1 MNLEL
6 DSKIKPIYQ
15 KDSNYGGFL
24 MNNTD
29 IQKFI
34 DKAKKIEK
42 GHSMDLSSGEDLSLA
57 IMNLIG
63 IEEHMF
69 FTSQKLG
76 DTKYIDILNTAREMR
91 KELMKKIVK
100 EGQGEVWCTSK
111 HLLSASMRLME
122 VGTKHL
128 TKGDQKEAND
138 YFKKSFDL
146 YNLFWGLNL
155 GMVKSDPQKVK
166 FDEKPMA
173 KKDFLGSISNTIG
186 KILDC
191 CRE

>member
-1 MNLEL
+1 MN
-6 DSKIKPIYQ
+6 SK
-15 KDSNYGGFL
+15 DL
-24 MNNTD
+24 
-29 IQKFI
+29 QKFI
-34 DKAKKIEK
+34 DKAKSLEK
-42 GHSMDLSSGEDLSLA
+42 GHQLDLSSGEDLSVA

-76 DTKYIDILNTAREMR
+76 DTKYIDVLNTAREMR
-91 KELMKKIVK
+91 KELMKKIVPQN
-100 EGQGEVWCTSK
+100 QGEIWCTSK

-122 VGTKHL
+122 VGTKYL
-128 TKGDQKEAND
+128 TKGDQPQAND
-138 YFKKSFDL
+138 YFKKSYDL

-155 GMVKSDPQKVK
+155 GLVKSDPQKIK
-166 FDEKPMA
+166 FEDKPLP
-173 KKDFLGSISNTIG
+173 KKDFLGAVSKTIG

>member
-1 MNLEL
+1 MN
-6 DSKIKPIYQ
+6 P
-15 KDSNYGGFL
+15 KDL
-24 MNNTD
+24 
-29 IQKFI
+29 QKFI
-34 DKAKKIEK
+34 NKAKSLEK
-42 GHSMDLSSGEDLSLA
+42 GHQLDLSSGEDLSVA

-76 DTKYIDILNTAREMR
+76 DTKYIDVLNTAREMR

-122 VGTKHL
+122 VGTKYL
-128 TKGDQKEAND
+128 TKGDKKEANE
-138 YFKKSFDL
+138 YFKKSFNL

-155 GMVKSDPQKVK
+155 GLVKSDPKKPK
-166 FDEKPMA
+166 FDESPLP
-173 KKDFLGSISNTIG
+173 KKDLLGKIGETIN

>member
-1 MNLEL
+1 MN
-6 DSKIKPIYQ
+6 SQ
-15 KDSNYGGFL
+15 
-24 MNNTD
+24 D

-34 DKAKKIEK
+34 DKAKKMEK
-42 GHSMDLSSGEDLSLA
+42 GHEMDLSSGEDLSVA

-76 DTKYIDILNTAREMR
+76 DTKYIEVLNTAREMR

-122 VGTKHL
+122 VGTKYL
-128 TKGDQKEAND
+128 TKGDNKEAND

-155 GMVKSDPQKVK
+155 GMVKPDSSVQTHHDASLSTT
-166 FDEKPMA
+166 DKPLP
-173 KKDFLGSISNTIG
+173 KKDFLGSISKTIG

>member
-1 MNLEL
+1 MATNIEL
-6 DSKIKPIYQ
+6 
-15 KDSNYGGFL
+15 
-24 MNNTD
+24 
-29 IQKFI
+29 QKFI
-34 DKAKKIEK
+34 DNAKKLEK
-42 GHSMDLSSGEDLSLA
+42 GHKLDLSLGEDLSVA

-76 DTKYIDILNTAREMR
+76 DTKYIDVLNTAREMR

-100 EGQGEVWCTSK
+100 ENEGEIWCTSK

-122 VGTKHL
+122 VGTKCL
-128 TKGDQKEAND
+128 TKGDKKEANN
-138 YFKKSFDL
+138 YFKQSFDL

-155 GMVKSDPQKVK
+155 GIVKSDSKKIK
-166 FDEKPMA
+166 FEEKPLA
-173 KKDFLGSISNTIG
+173 QKTLLSGFGQVIN

>member
-1 MNLEL
+1 MKL
-6 DSKIKPIYQ
+6 DQ
-15 KDSNYGGFL
+15 
-24 MNNTD
+24 D
-29 IQKFI
+29 IQNFI
-34 DKAKKIEK
+34 NNSKKIEK
-42 GHSMDLSSGEDLSLA
+42 GHQLDLSSGEDLSIA

-76 DTKYIDILNTAREMR
+76 DTKYIDVLNTAREMR

-100 EGQGEVWCTSK
+100 EGQGEIWCTSK

-122 VGTKHL
+122 VGTKSL
-128 TKGDQKEAND
+128 TKGDKKEANN

-155 GMVKSDPQKVK
+155 GLVESKPQKITLT
-166 FDEKPMA
+166 EKPLPQKTLM
-173 KKDFLGSISNTIG
+173 GTISQTIN

>member
-1 MNLEL
+1 MT
-6 DSKIKPIYQ
+6 KQ
-15 KDSNYGGFL
+15 KD
-24 MNNTD
+24 
-29 IQKFI
+29 IQNFI
-34 DKAKKIEK
+34 SQAKKIEK
-42 GHSMDLSSGEDLSLA
+42 GHKLDLSLGEDLSIA

-76 DTKYIDILNTAREMR
+76 STKYIDVLDTAREMR

-100 EGQGEVWCTSK
+100 ENEGEVWCTSK

-122 VGTKHL
+122 VGTKCL
-128 TKGDQKEAND
+128 TKGDKKEANN
-138 YFKKSFDL
+138 YFKKSFSL

-155 GMVKSDPQKVK
+155 GLVKPNSKKAQ
-166 FDEKPMA
+166 FEEKPLP
-173 KKDFLGSISNTIG
+173 KNNFLGAINKTIG

>member
-1 MNLEL
+1 MTTT
-6 DSKIKPIYQ
+6 
-15 KDSNYGGFL
+15 KDL
-24 MNNTD
+24 
-29 IQKFI
+29 QKFI
-34 DKAKKIEK
+34 DSAKKIEK
-42 GHSMDLSSGEDLSLA
+42 GHQLDLSSGEDLSLA

-76 DTKYIDILNTAREMR
+76 DTKYIDVLDTAREMR

-100 EGQGEVWCTSK
+100 ENEGEVWCTSK

-122 VGTKHL
+122 VGTKYL
-128 TKGDQKEAND
+128 TKGDKNQANS

-155 GMVKSDPQKVK
+155 GLVKSDPKK
-166 FDEKPMA
+166 AEFIDKPLA
-173 KKDFLGSISNTIG
+173 KKDFLGTVSKTIG

>member
-1 MNLEL
+1 
-6 DSKIKPIYQ
+6 
-15 KDSNYGGFL
+15 
-24 MNNTD
+24 MNNQD

-34 DKAKKIEK
+34 DKAKSLEK
-42 GHSMDLSSGEDLSLA
+42 GHSMDLSSGEDLSVA
-57 IMNLIG
+57 IMNLIS

-76 DTKYIDILNTAREMR
+76 DTKYIEVLNTAREMR

-122 VGTKHL
+122 VGTKYL
-128 TKGDQKEAND
+128 TKGDTKEAND

-155 GMVKSDPQKVK
+155 GMVKSDNKKAK
-166 FDEKPMA
+166 FEEKPLP
-173 KKDFLGSISNTIG
+173 KKDFLGTISQTIG

>member
-1 MNLEL
+1 MTTN
-6 DSKIKPIYQ
+6 
-15 KDSNYGGFL
+15 KDL
-24 MNNTD
+24 
-29 IQKFI
+29 QKFI
-34 DKAKKIEK
+34 DKAKNLEK
-42 GHSMDLSSGEDLSLA
+42 GHSMDLSSGEDLSVA

-76 DTKYIDILNTAREMR
+76 DTKYIEVLNTAREMR

-122 VGTKHL
+122 VGTKSL
-128 TKGDQKEAND
+128 TKGDTKEANE

-155 GMVKSDPQKVK
+155 GLVDSKPESVKLENSKD
-166 FDEKPMA
+166 KPLP
-173 KKDFLGSISNTIG
+173 KKDFLGNISQAIG

>member
-1 MNLEL
+1 MTT
-6 DSKIKPIYQ
+6 DK
-15 KDSNYGGFL
+15 
-24 MNNTD
+24 D

-34 DKAKKIEK
+34 DKAKNLEK
-42 GHSMDLSSGEDLSLA
+42 GHQMDLSSGEDLSVA

-76 DTKYIDILNTAREMR
+76 DTKYIEVLNTAREMR

-122 VGTKHL
+122 VGTKYI
-128 TKGDQKEAND
+128 TKGDTKEANE

-146 YNLFWGLNL
+146 YNLFWALNL
-155 GMVKSDPQKVK
+155 GMVESDPQKTK
-166 FDEKPMA
+166 FEDKPIA
-173 KKDFLGSISNTIG
+173 KKDFLGSISSTIG

>member
-1 MNLEL
+1 MKLEQ
-6 DSKIKPIYQ
+6 DV
-15 KDSNYGGFL
+15 
-24 MNNTD
+24 
-29 IQKFI
+29 QKFI
-34 DKAKKIEK
+34 DQTKKLEK
-42 GHSMDLSSGEDLSLA
+42 GHQLDLSSGEDLSVA

-76 DTKYIDILNTAREMR
+76 DTKYIDVLNSAREMR

-100 EGQGEVWCTSK
+100 ENEGEVWCTSK

-122 VGTKHL
+122 VGTKSL

-155 GMVKSDPQKVK
+155 GLVKSDPKK
-166 FDEKPMA
+166 ITLA
-173 KKDFLGSISNTIG
+173 KKDQPLPQKTLMGTISQTIG

>member
-1 MNLEL
+1 MTT
-6 DSKIKPIYQ
+6 SKEIE
-15 KDSNYGGFL
+15 
-24 MNNTD
+24 
-29 IQKFI
+29 KFI
-34 DKAKKIEK
+34 NKTKELEK
-42 GHSMDLSSGEDLSLA
+42 GHQLDLSSGEDLSIA

-122 VGTKHL
+122 VGTKYL
-128 TKGDQKEAND
+128 TKGDTKQAND

-155 GMVKSDPQKVK
+155 GLVKADSKKAK
-166 FDEKPMA
+166 FDDKPLP
-173 KKDFLGSISNTIG
+173 KKDLLGKVGQTIN

>member
-1 MNLEL
+1 
-6 DSKIKPIYQ
+6 
-15 KDSNYGGFL
+15 

-34 DKAKKIEK
+34 DKAKSLEK
-42 GHSMDLSSGEDLSLA
+42 GHSMDLSSGEDLSVA

-69 FTSQKLG
+69 FTSQKLS
-76 DTKYIDILNTAREMR
+76 DTKYIEVLNTAREMR

-122 VGTKHL
+122 VGTKYL
-128 TKGDQKEAND
+128 TKRDTKEANE

-155 GMVKSDPQKVK
+155 GLVDSRPEAIKLDTKK
-166 FDEKPMA
+166 DNPMA
-173 KKDFLGSISNTIG
+173 KKDFLGNISSTIG

>member
-1 MNLEL
+1 MTTTNQ
-6 DSKIKPIYQ
+6 DV
-15 KDSNYGGFL
+15 
-24 MNNTD
+24 
-29 IQKFI
+29 QKFI
-34 DKAKKIEK
+34 EKAKKIEK

-76 DTKYIDILNTAREMR
+76 DTKYIDVLDVAREMR
-91 KELMKKIVK
+91 KELMKKLVK
-100 EGQGEVWCTSK
+100 EGHGEVWCASK
-111 HLLSASMRLME
+111 HLLSASMRLIE
-122 VGTKHL
+122 VGTKYL
-128 TKGDQKEAND
+128 TKGDKKEANE

-155 GMVKSDPQKVK
+155 GLVESKPKAVKLENPKDQPL
-166 FDEKPMA
+166 P
-173 KKDFLGSISNTIG
+173 KKTFLGNLNQSIG

>member
-1 MNLEL
+1 MN
-6 DSKIKPIYQ
+6 Q
-15 KDSNYGGFL
+15 KDL
-24 MNNTD
+24 
-29 IQKFI
+29 QKFI
-34 DKAKKIEK
+34 DKAKSLEK
-42 GHSMDLSSGEDLSLA
+42 GHQLDLSSGEDLSVA

-122 VGTKHL
+122 VGTKSL

-146 YNLFWGLNL
+146 YNLFWSLNL
-155 GMVKSDPQKVK
+155 GLIKSDPKKTK
-166 FDEKPMA
+166 FEEKPLPT
-173 KKDFLGSISNTIG
+173 KDFLGKVGQTIN

>member
-1 MNLEL
+1 MTTPKEL
-6 DSKIKPIYQ
+6 
-15 KDSNYGGFL
+15 
-24 MNNTD
+24 
-29 IQKFI
+29 QKFI
-34 DKAKKIEK
+34 DQAKKIEK
-42 GHSMDLSSGEDLSLA
+42 GHSLDLSSGEDLSIA

-76 DTKYIDILNTAREMR
+76 DTKYLDVLNTAREMR

-122 VGTKHL
+122 VGTKSL

-155 GMVKSDPQKVK
+155 GLVNSDPKKIK
-166 FDEKPMA
+166 FEEKPLPQKSLM
-173 KKDFLGSISNTIG
+173 GTISQTIG

>member
-1 MNLEL
+1 MTTTPQDL
-6 DSKIKPIYQ
+6 
-15 KDSNYGGFL
+15 
-24 MNNTD
+24 
-29 IQKFI
+29 QKFI
-34 DKAKKIEK
+34 NKAKKMEN
-42 GHSMDLSSGEDLSLA
+42 GHQLDLSSGEDLSVA

-76 DTKYIDILNTAREMR
+76 DTKYIDVLNIAREMR

-100 EGQGEVWCTSK
+100 ENEGEIWCTSK

-122 VGTKHL
+122 VGTKSL
-128 TKGDQKEAND
+128 TKGDKKEAND
-138 YFKKSFDL
+138 YFKKAFDL

-155 GMVKSDPQKVK
+155 GLVDSEPQKIILSDK
-166 FDEKPMA
+166 PLPEKSLIGNIG
-173 KKDFLGSISNTIG
+173 KTIN

>member
-1 MNLEL
+1 MTLN
-6 DSKIKPIYQ
+6 K
-15 KDSNYGGFL
+15 
-24 MNNTD
+24 D
-29 IQKFI
+29 IQNFI
-34 DKAKKIEK
+34 NNSKKIEK
-42 GHSMDLSSGEDLSLA
+42 GHQLDLSSGEDLSIA

-76 DTKYIDILNTAREMR
+76 DTKYIDVLNTAREMR

-100 EGQGEVWCTSK
+100 EGQGEIWCTSK

-122 VGTKHL
+122 VGTKSL
-128 TKGDQKEAND
+128 TKGDKKEAND

-155 GMVKSDPQKVK
+155 GLVKSDPTKVEIDQKPLPQK
-166 FDEKPMA
+166 SFM
-173 KKDFLGSISNTIG
+173 GTISKTIN

>member
-1 MNLEL
+1 MN
-6 DSKIKPIYQ
+6 Q
-15 KDSNYGGFL
+15 KDL
-24 MNNTD
+24 
-29 IQKFI
+29 QKFI
-34 DKAKKIEK
+34 DKAKSLEK
-42 GHSMDLSSGEDLSLA
+42 GHQLDLSSGEDLSIA

-76 DTKYIDILNTAREMR
+76 DTKYIDVLDTAREMR

-122 VGTKHL
+122 VGTKYL
-128 TKGDQKEAND
+128 TKGDKKEAND

-155 GMVKSDPQKVK
+155 GIVDSKSKAFKIENKKETPL
-166 FDEKPMA
+166 A
-173 KKDFLGSISNTIG
+173 KKDFLGKVSNTIG

>member
-1 MNLEL
+1 MKL
-6 DSKIKPIYQ
+6 DQ
-15 KDSNYGGFL
+15 DV
-24 MNNTD
+24 
-29 IQKFI
+29 QKFI
-34 DKAKKIEK
+34 DQTKKLEK
-42 GHSMDLSSGEDLSLA
+42 GHQLDLSSGEDLSVA

-76 DTKYIDILNTAREMR
+76 DTKYLDVLNSAREMR

-122 VGTKHL
+122 VGTKSL

-155 GMVKSDPQKVK
+155 GLVKSDPKKITLVQKEQSLPQK
-166 FDEKPMA
+166 NLM
-173 KKDFLGSISNTIG
+173 GTISQTIG

>member
-1 MNLEL
+1 MTTSNEL
-6 DSKIKPIYQ
+6 
-15 KDSNYGGFL
+15 
-24 MNNTD
+24 
-29 IQKFI
+29 QKFI
-34 DKAKKIEK
+34 DKAKQVEK
-42 GHSMDLSSGEDLSLA
+42 GHKLDLSLGEDLSVA

-76 DTKYIDILNTAREMR
+76 DTKYIDVLNSAREMR

-100 EGQGEVWCTSK
+100 ENEGEIWCTSK

-122 VGTKHL
+122 VGTKCL
-128 TKGDQKEAND
+128 TKGDKKEAND
-138 YFKKSFDL
+138 YFKQSFDL

-155 GMVKSDPQKVK
+155 GLIDSKPQKAEFV
-166 FDEKPMA
+166 EKPIS
-173 KKDFLGSISNTIG
+173 KKNLLGGFSQVIN

>member
-1 MNLEL
+1 
-6 DSKIKPIYQ
+6 
-15 KDSNYGGFL
+15 
-24 MNNTD
+24 MNNQD

-34 DKAKKIEK
+34 TKAKKMEK
-42 GHSMDLSSGEDLSLA
+42 GHSLDLSSGEDLSVA

-76 DTKYIDILNTAREMR
+76 DTKYIDVLDTAREMR

-100 EGQGEVWCTSK
+100 EGHGEVWCASK

-122 VGTKHL
+122 VGTKFL
-128 TKGDQKEAND
+128 TKGDKKEANN

-155 GMVKSDPQKVK
+155 GLVESKPTKAK
-166 FDEKPMA
+166 FDEKPLP
-173 KKDFLGSISNTIG
+173 KKNFLGTLNQTIG

>member
-1 MNLEL
+1 MTT
-6 DSKIKPIYQ
+6 Q
-15 KDSNYGGFL
+15 KD
-24 MNNTD
+24 
-29 IQKFI
+29 IEKFI
-34 DKAKKIEK
+34 NKTKELEK
-42 GHSMDLSSGEDLSLA
+42 GHQLDLSSGEDLSMA

-76 DTKYIDILNTAREMR
+76 NTKYIDVLNTAREMR

-122 VGTKHL
+122 VGTKSL
-128 TKGDQKEAND
+128 TKGDKKEAND

-155 GMVKSDPQKVK
+155 GLVKSDPQKITLSK
-166 FDEKPMA
+166 KEKPIPG
-173 KKDFLGSISNTIG
+173 KNLLGTISSTIG

>member
-1 MNLEL
+1 MTTTP
-6 DSKIKPIYQ
+6 K
-15 KDSNYGGFL
+15 
-24 MNNTD
+24 D

-34 DKAKKIEK
+34 DQSKKLEK
-42 GHSMDLSSGEDLSLA
+42 GHQLDLSSGEDLSIA

-76 DTKYIDILNTAREMR
+76 ETKYIQVLDSAREMR

-100 EGQGEVWCTSK
+100 ENEGEIWCTSK

-122 VGTKHL
+122 VGTKFL
-128 TKGDQKEAND
+128 TKGDQNEANS

-146 YNLFWGLNL
+146 YNLFWALNL
-155 GMVKSDPQKVK
+155 GLVDSTSSKVTLPKKEKPLPQKTL
-166 FDEKPMA
+166 F
-173 KKDFLGSISNTIG
+173 SNINQVIG

>member
-1 MNLEL
+1 MN
-6 DSKIKPIYQ
+6 SK
-15 KDSNYGGFL
+15 DL
-24 MNNTD
+24 
-29 IQKFI
+29 QKFI
-34 DKAKKIEK
+34 DKTKSLEK
-42 GHSMDLSSGEDLSLA
+42 GHALDLSSGEDLSVA

-76 DTKYIDILNTAREMR
+76 DTKYIDVLDTAREMR

-122 VGTKHL
+122 VGTKYL
-128 TKGDQKEAND
+128 TKGDKKEANS

-155 GMVKSDPQKVK
+155 GLVKSDSKKAK
-166 FDEKPMA
+166 FDEKPLA
-173 KKDFLGSISNTIG
+173 KKDFLGKVSNTIG

>member
-1 MNLEL
+1 MTT
-6 DSKIKPIYQ
+6 SKEIE
-15 KDSNYGGFL
+15 
-24 MNNTD
+24 
-29 IQKFI
+29 KFI
-34 DKAKKIEK
+34 NKTKELEK
-42 GHSMDLSSGEDLSLA
+42 GHQLDLSSGEDLSIA

-100 EGQGEVWCTSK
+100 EGRGEVWCTSK

-122 VGTKHL
+122 VGTKSL

-155 GMVKSDPQKVK
+155 GLIKSDPKKIK
-166 FDEKPMA
+166 FEEKAIPEKSLM
-173 KKDFLGSISNTIG
+173 GTISQTIG

>member
-1 MNLEL
+1 MTL
-6 DSKIKPIYQ
+6 D
-15 KDSNYGGFL
+15 KDV
-24 MNNTD
+24 
-29 IQKFI
+29 QKFI
-34 DKAKKIEK
+34 TQSKKIEK
-42 GHSMDLSSGEDLSLA
+42 GHQLDLSSGEDLAVA

-76 DTKYIDILNTAREMR
+76 DTKYIDVLNTAREMR

-122 VGTKHL
+122 VGTKSL
-128 TKGDQKEAND
+128 TKGDKKEAND

-155 GMVKSDPQKVK
+155 GLVESKPQKITLIDQPLPQK
-166 FDEKPMA
+166 NLM
-173 KKDFLGSISNTIG
+173 GSISKTIN

>member
-1 MNLEL
+1 MTTQKEL
-6 DSKIKPIYQ
+6 
-15 KDSNYGGFL
+15 
-24 MNNTD
+24 
-29 IQKFI
+29 QKFI
-34 DKAKKIEK
+34 DNTKKLEK
-42 GHSMDLSSGEDLSLA
+42 GHKLDLSLGEDLSVA

-76 DTKYIDILNTAREMR
+76 DTKYIDVLNTAREMR

-100 EGQGEVWCTSK
+100 ENEGEIWCTSK

-122 VGTKHL
+122 VGTKCL

-138 YFKKSFDL
+138 YFKQSFDL

-155 GMVKSDPQKVK
+155 GMVKTDPQKAK
-166 FDEKPMA
+166 FEEKPLA
-173 KKDFLGSISNTIG
+173 KKTLLSGFSKVIN

>member
-1 MNLEL
+1 
-6 DSKIKPIYQ
+6 
-15 KDSNYGGFL
+15 

-29 IQKFI
+29 VQKFI
-34 DKAKKIEK
+34 AKAKKIEK
-42 GHSMDLSSGEDLSLA
+42 GHSLDLSSGEDLSLA

-76 DTKYIDILNTAREMR
+76 DTKYIDVLDTAREMR

-122 VGTKHL
+122 VGTKFL
-128 TKGDQKEAND
+128 TKGDKKEANE

-155 GMVKSDPQKVK
+155 GLVKSNPKKAK
-166 FDEKPMA
+166 FEDKPLA
-173 KKDFLGSISNTIG
+173 KKDFLGTISKTIG

>member
-1 MNLEL
+1 MTT
-6 DSKIKPIYQ
+6 SK
-15 KDSNYGGFL
+15 DL
-24 MNNTD
+24 
-29 IQKFI
+29 QKFI

-42 GHSMDLSSGEDLSLA
+42 GHQLDLSLGEDLSMA

-76 DTKYIDILNTAREMR
+76 DTKYIDILNEAREMR
-91 KELMKKIVK
+91 KVLMKKIVK
-100 EGQGEVWCTSK
+100 EGHGEVWCASK

-122 VGTKHL
+122 VGTKCL

-155 GMVKSDPQKVK
+155 GLVVSDPKK
-166 FDEKPMA
+166 PEFKEKPLVN
-173 KKDFLGSISNTIG
+173 KSILGTINQTIG

>member
-1 MNLEL
+1 MTT
-6 DSKIKPIYQ
+6 SKEIE
-15 KDSNYGGFL
+15 
-24 MNNTD
+24 
-29 IQKFI
+29 KFI
-34 DKAKKIEK
+34 NKTKELEK
-42 GHSMDLSSGEDLSLA
+42 GHQLDLSSGEDLSIA

-122 VGTKHL
+122 VGTKSL

-155 GMVKSDPQKVK
+155 GLIKSDSKKIK
-166 FDEKPMA
+166 FEEKAIPEKSLM
-173 KKDFLGSISNTIG
+173 GTISQTIG